1 MNRIVQKIKRGL
13 KKRKVKVFLLFLLCS
28 ALIWFINNL
37 SRPYVGNAV
46 FDLQFVNM
54 PEGFLFEKA
63 SKNSIDV
70 KLRAG
75 GFQFLRFNFT
85 NKKVNIDLSE
95 LESGSSTFFAP
106 PNTYRK
112 QIEQQLSGSMALLE
126 IDNDTLFFDMLAVKS
141 KKVPIKPR
149 VVMNLAKNYLLDGKL
164 QISPD
169 TITVTGPGEEI
180 DTINFVR
187 TEKITLPDLA
197 SNFSEDIDLVQSPEL
212 ENTSYSVYR
221 INLKGEIARFSERI
235 FKLPIQKMNF
245 PEGVDVRTFP
255 EMVSVLCK
263 AKMKQLKD
271 LEDSDFQVIADYESI
286 KKSASN
292 EISLKLSK
300 KPDGLHSAKLLETE
314 VEFIL
319 KRQ

>member
-1 MNRIVQKIKRGL
+1 MNRVIQKIKRGL

-46 FDLQFVNM
+46 FDLEFVNM

-63 SKNSIDV
+63 SKNNIDV

-95 LESGSSTFFAP
+95 LESSSSIFFAP

-112 QIEQQLSGSMALLE
+112 QIEMQLPGSMALLE
-126 IDNDTLFFDMLAVKS
+126 IDDDTLFFEMLAVKS
-141 KKVPIKPR
+141 KKVPVKPW

-169 TITVTGPGEEI
+169 SITITGPVEEI
-180 DTINFVR
+180 DTINLIR
-187 TEKITLPDLA
+187 TEKITFPDLA
-197 SNFSEDIDLVQSPEL
+197 SNFSEDIDLIQSSEL
-212 ENTSYSVYR
+212 KNTSYSIYS
-221 INLKGEIARFSERI
+221 INLKGEIARFSEKI
-235 FKLPIQKMNF
+235 FKLQIQKINF
-245 PEGVDVRTFP
+245 PDGVEVRTFP

-263 AKMKQLKD
+263 AKMKHLKD
-271 LEDSDFQVIADYESI
+271 LDSSDFQVIADYDSI
-286 KKSASN
+286 NKSSSN
-292 EISLKLSK
+292 EIRLKLSK

>member
-1 MNRIVQKIKRGL
+1 MNRVIQKIKRGL

-46 FDLQFVNM
+46 FDLEFVNM

-63 SKNSIDV
+63 SKSTIDV

-95 LESGSSTFFAP
+95 LESSSSTFFAP
-106 PNTYRK
+106 PNIYRK
-112 QIEQQLSGSMALLE
+112 QIETQLSGSMALLE
-126 IDNDTLFFDMLAVKS
+126 IDDDTLFFEMLAVKS
-141 KKVPIKPR
+141 KKVPVKPR
-149 VVMNLAKNYLLDGKL
+149 VVINLANNYLLDGKL

-169 TITVTGPGEEI
+169 SITVTGPSEEI
-180 DTINFVR
+180 DTIKLVR
-187 TEKITLPDLA
+187 SEKITLPDLA
-197 SNFSEDIDLVQSPEL
+197 SNFSEDIDLVLSQEL
-212 ENTSYSVYR
+212 KNSSYSVYSV
-221 INLKGEIARFSERI
+221 NLKGEIARFSEKI
-235 FKLPIQKMNF
+235 FKLPVQKINF
-245 PEGVDVRTFP
+245 PEGVEVRTFP

-263 AKMKQLKD
+263 AKMQHLKE
-271 LEDSDFQVIADYESI
+271 LHDSDFQVIADYDSI
-286 KKSASN
+286 KKSSSN
-292 EISLKLSK
+292 EIPLKIGK